1 MPGSPDE
8 GIVNAAAC
16 PFGTSFAL
24 PSSVPFVV
32 EFDGPDVGAVVV
44 GEAPVGTVNC
54 AVAPAAGFAP
64 PIALPTSATAPPRI
78 KTAAPSPAATAPP
91 MTSARRSTES
101 IDTRVTNGAR
111 SPSKT
116 GQTALSQASPWRAA
130 HAPWWK

>member
-8 GIVNAAAC
+8 GMVNAAAC

-32 EFDGPDVGAVVV
+32 EFVGPVVGAVVV
-44 GEAPVGTVNC
+44 GEPPVGDVNC
-54 AVAPAAGFAP
+54 VVALLADFAP
-64 PIALPTSATAPPRI
+64 PINLPVSATAPPRI
-78 KTAAPSPAATAPP
+78 NAAAPAPAATAPP

-101 IDTRVTNGAR
+101 IDTRVTHGAR
-111 SPSKT
+111 FPSKT
-116 GQTALSQASPWRAA
+116 GQTALSQASPSRAA